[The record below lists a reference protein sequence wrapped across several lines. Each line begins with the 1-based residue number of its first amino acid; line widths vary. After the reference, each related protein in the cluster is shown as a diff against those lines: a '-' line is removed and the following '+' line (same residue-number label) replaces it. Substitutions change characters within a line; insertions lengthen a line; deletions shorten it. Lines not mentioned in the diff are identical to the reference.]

1 MVLDVLDRLDV
12 RHICSLRLAGLNAHA
27 CLLVEKFDEG
37 IVGHVFTSINK
48 PLSLDFNIVLYLLEV
63 LVQSLVLHRCTH
75 SFWVHVVHVGEAHPS
90 EFCIFIVITFVKWVP
105 QQLSVSFIFF
115 NIALRVHKFADRLV
129 FLVKRWSEEFF
140 NSLDSPEFYAVFI
153 FGLVS
158 FLIIFI

>member
-1 MVLDVLDRLDV
+1 VVLDVLDRLDV
-12 RHICSLRLAGLNAHA
+12 RNICSLRLAGLNAHA
-27 CLLVEKFDEG
+27 CLLVEKFYEG

-75 SFWVHVVHVGEAHPS
+75 SFWVHVVHVWEAHPS
-90 EFCIFIVITFVKWVP
+90 EFCIFIVITSVKWVP
-105 QQLSVSFIFF
+105 QQLSVSFIVF

-140 NSLDSPEFYAVFI
+140 NSLDSP
-153 FGLVS
+153 
-158 FLIIFI
+158 